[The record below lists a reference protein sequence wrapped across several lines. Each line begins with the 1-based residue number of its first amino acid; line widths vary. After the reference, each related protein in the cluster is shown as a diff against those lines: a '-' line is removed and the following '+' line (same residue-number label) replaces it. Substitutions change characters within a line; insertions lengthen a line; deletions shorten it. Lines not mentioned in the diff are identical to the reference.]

1 MTLRQKIYQ
10 LISQWQGLDAA
21 EQSARRQQ
29 LISDLMSLIEQN
41 QQEKATVPQRRPRAE
56 RERAA

>member
-10 LISQWQGLDAA
+10 LITQWQGLDAA

-41 QQEKATVPQRRPRAE
+41 QQGKATVPQRRPRAE